1 MPRSRGTSTPTSFP
15 SRLTTSPATRTV
27 RTFDALACVTT
38 APTGFAGAIMFSRS
52 PPGPTTITSACLPGV
67 SDPIRS
73 SMPSAA
79 APPVVAQPIASR
91 TL

>member
-1 MPRSRGTSTPTSFP
+1 MRRTPRHVDADERAVALDDAPATST
-15 SRLTTSPATRTV
+15 A
-27 RTFDALACVTT
+27 RTFDALACETT

-73 SMPSAA
+73 SSPSAV
-79 APPVVAQPIASR
+79 APPIVAQPSASR
-91 TL
+91 AV